1 MSALNAILACP
12 RCNNPLS
19 DLRCGACQ
27 LDYPLIDDVPWLF
40 ADPEATRTDWRNR
53 WQLALRELE
62 ASARAAGLALENSG
76 SSATIRRL
84 TTLQRGYQQQIPAL
98 QPLLKSLSLG
108 QPADLTTDLA
118 LKTRLPPQAGLFS
131 YEANV
136 FRDWCWGD
144 EENQMSLDACL
155 DAIGD
160 KSLKRMLVLGSG
172 AGRLAYDLHESLNP
186 ELTVALDMNPYLAA
200 ITRQLSSGATVDLVE
215 FPRAPVD
222 GASVAIR
229 RRLLAPHPSADGFH
243 MVLADALRPPFQ
255 PGAFD
260 LVVTPWL
267 IDVVD
272 VSPAE
277 FIARL
282 NPLIARGGMWLNHG
296 SLAFAHPDP
305 ADCPDIEELKLL
317 SEAQGFT
324 QFNSWEERAPYL
336 ASPVSRHARQES
348 IVTLS
353 AIKSR
358 EAGELPKYQA
368 LPDWLAK
375 GRQPVPLLPAFQTQA
390 MTTRIHAFIMTLID
404 GKRTLKDI
412 ALVLEEQQLM
422 TQADAEVAIR
432 GFLIKMFEEAVQRGR

>member
-1 MSALNAILACP
+1 MSVLNAILACP
-12 RCNNPLS
+12 RCNAPLS

-27 LDYPLIDDVPWLF
+27 IDYPFIDDVPWLF
-40 ADPEATRTDWRNR
+40 ADPEAARTDWRNR

-62 ASARAAGLALENSG
+62 ASAQAAGLALEKSQHP
-76 SSATIRRL
+76 ATTRRL
-84 TTLQRGYQQQIPAL
+84 TTLQQGYQHQIEAL
-98 QPLLKSLSLG
+98 EPLLKSLSLG
-108 QPADLTTDLA
+108 KPADLTTYLA

-144 EENQMSLDACL
+144 NENQTSLDACVN
-155 DAIGD
+155 AIGD
-160 KSLKRMLVLGSG
+160 HAPRRLLVLGSG
-172 AGRLAYDLHESLNP
+172 AGRLAYDLHESLRP
-186 ELTVALDMNPYLAA
+186 ELTVALDMNPYLASV
-200 ITRQLSSGATVDLVE
+200 TRQLSSGATVDLVE
-215 FPRAPVD
+215 FPRAPID
-222 GASVAIR
+222 GASVAVR
-229 RRLLAPHPSADGFH
+229 RSLRAPRASASGFH
-243 MVLADALRPPFQ
+243 VVLADALRPPFQ
-255 PGAFD
+255 HGAFD

-267 IDVVD
+267 IDVVELT
-272 VSPAE
+272 PAE

-282 NPLIARGGMWLNHG
+282 NPLLASGGMWLNHG

-305 ADCPDIEELKLL
+305 ADCPDIEELRLL
-317 SEAQGFT
+317 SEAHGFT
-324 QFNSWEERAPYL
+324 QFNSCEERAPYL

-353 AIKSR
+353 AIKHQ
-358 EAGELPKYQA
+358 EAGGLPKYQA

-390 MTTRIHAFIMTLID
+390 MTTRIHAFIMTLVD

-432 GFLIKMFEEAVQRGR
+432 GFLIKMFEEALQRGH